1 MLPCRFRYT
10 LLRRVSVRD
19 TMKKRRLKN
28 KVYRLPVT
36 EELKNKK
43 PVDNIE
49 YVKRIKAAINE
60 DLELVK
66 EIKYVKRKFR
76 ENVPPLELA
85 WLKIK
90 RGTIR
95 YFQTVAIRFKARFSM
110 AISEFVKQAAKSFTV
125 YAVIFLIIIAIILTV
140 KYLL

>member
-49 YVKRIKAAINE
+49 YVKRIRAAIDE
-60 DLELVK
+60 TLKPVEK
-66 EIKYVKRKFR
+66 IKYVPADFRDPVFHLTVWAWIKQKVFNPIGHYIDSKFKLG
-76 ENVPPLELA
+76 V
-85 WLKIK
+85 K
-90 RGTIR
+90 
-95 YFQTVAIRFKARFSM
+95 
-110 AISEFVKQAAKSFTV
+110 EFVKQAAKSFTV
-125 YAVIFLIIIAIILTV
+125 YMVIFLIIICIILTV

>member
-10 LLRRVSVRD
+10 LLIRVSVRD

-85 WLKIK
+85 WLKTK
-90 RGTIR
+90 A
-95 YFQTVAIRFKARFSM
+95 YFRNVGIRFEAKFDM
-110 AISEFVKQAAKSFTV
+110 ALLTFFKQLATSVTV